1 MKRLSSPVQ
10 SFRSIL
16 AEYFELFLT
25 AVGVLIAILITLSQ
39 LSHGEQG
46 VALTFLIWLQGLI
59 LWAVHRHGWLM
70 RRALFEK
77 IRLMLQDR
85 VDHRLTELRSIIGL
99 NIRDLSDD
107 RDGALAAA
115 RAVSMEIE
123 NLSFESLSS
132 WARKGSQSPSVPSR
146 KSQKESDRLA

>member
-1 MKRLSSPVQ
+1 MTRSS
-10 SFRSIL
+10 SALLAIRSAL
-16 AEYFELFLT
+16 AEHFELFLT
-25 AVGVLIAILITLSQ
+25 AVGVVIAILVTLSQ
-39 LSHGEQG
+39 LSHGQQG
-46 VALTFLIWLQGLI
+46 FALTFLIWLQGLI

-77 IRLMLQDR
+77 VRLMLQDR
-85 VDHRLTELRSIIGL
+85 VDHRLSELRSIIGL

-123 NLSFESLSS
+123 NLSFESFKSWGRKAATSQPSS
-132 WARKGSQSPSVPSR
+132 GRK
-146 KSQKESDRLA
+146 

>member
-1 MKRLSSPVQ
+1 MTRLSSALQ
-10 SFRSIL
+10 SVRAAL
-16 AEYFELFLT
+16 AEHFELFLT
-25 AVGVLIAILITLSQ
+25 AVGVMLAILITLSQ
-39 LSHGEQG
+39 LSHGQQG

-59 LWAVHRHGWLM
+59 LWAVHRHGWFM

-99 NIRDLSDD
+99 NIRDLTDD

-123 NLSFESLSS
+123 NLSFDSLSTWS
-132 WARKGSQSPSVPSR
+132 RKGG
-146 KSQKESDRLA
+146 KSQTAPARNQQDGA